1 MTPQEEEFITK
12 WNDRFSNDVQIQLV
26 VTKDKHGQ
34 ELSKFC
40 RRLSRLVPKIT
51 VLEKRDAEIRN
62 PFIQIGQR
70 IRYHALPLGKELEP
84 FLEAIRLVDQKNVS
98 IEKSIQ
104 DQIDQ
109 IKIPAQLKLYIAE
122 QCPFCPKMVL
132 ELLPMAV
139 INEFIT
145 LTVIDVAF
153 FPELAETDTIRS
165 VPTLLLGE
173 IFRLTGSTP
182 LQDVIKI
189 LVNQDPSQLSVS
201 SIENML
207 QEGNAAHIGRMMLD
221 AQKIFPAFLDVL
233 VHEKWPLRLAAM
245 VAMEEIIEHDIEL
258 AAQAIEPLWERFYDI
273 DDQAKGD
280 VLYIFG
286 ECGNDKTLSK
296 LESILTD
303 QYNSELKEAAKEAI
317 KSIQQRL

>member
-1 MTPQEEEFITK
+1 MTSQEEEFITK

-40 RRLSRLVPKIT
+40 RKLSRLVSKIT
-51 VLEKRDAEIRN
+51 ILEKRDAEIRN

-98 IEKSIQ
+98 IDKSIQ

-122 QCPFCPKMVL
+122 QCPFCPKMVQ

-153 FPELAETDTIRS
+153 FPELAEADTIRS

-173 IFRLTGSTP
+173 TFRWTGSTP
-182 LQDVIKI
+182 LQEVIKI
-189 LVNQDPSQLSVS
+189 LVNQDPSQLSGS

-258 AAQAIEPLWERFYDI
+258 AAQAIEPLWERFYGI

-303 QYNSELKEAAKEAI
+303 QYNNELKEAAKEAI